1 MRQLVA
7 PFLTVDVTDGVQA
20 GDGRS
25 YTLPIG
31 GGLAAAIYFLHGLG
45 LAHAAPASIKAVVI
59 SEASRF
65 MRTHPNAMAVSIG
78 IAFDG
83 GTHTFHFG
91 SLVRGRAT
99 PPTDATIYPIASIT
113 KTFTGVLLAQ
123 AAIEHRVTLDDDV
136 RNYLPGSYPN
146 LEFQHHPI
154 RLKDLL
160 DHRSGLPFL
169 LPDVPQSQP
178 NFANNAVPWTARVT
192 SLESHYGRQDFFA
205 DLHKV
210 VLNSIPGESVRYSN
224 AGATLLEYI
233 LEGIYGKPYEEL
245 LRERILNPL
254 GMTNTAIVQ
263 TTAEIS
269 NTARGYDANG
279 TVMPDAPIALGA
291 AAGLKS
297 TITDMLA
304 YAVWGIAEKDPA
316 IRLAHQPV
324 ATVSPKVTGLAYP
337 YMSGLNWQEIDASTA
352 DGTRRLI
359 WQSGGMDGFASYCIE
374 EPELHIGIV
383 ALFNE
388 SDTTSG
394 QAQQAMINA
403 ILSDLDARA
412 VLLP

>member
-1 MRQLVA
+1 MRLFA
-7 PFLTVDVTDGVQA
+7 AALLTVAATKCAQA
-20 GDGRS
+20 GRGRR
-25 YTLPIG
+25 YNLPIG
-31 GGLAAAIYFLHGLG
+31 GGLALAMAFLLAPGV
-45 LAHAAPASIKAVVI
+45 AHAAPTSIKAVVT
-59 SEASRF
+59 SEANRF
-65 MRTHPNAMAVSIG
+65 IRTHPEAMAVSIG

-83 GTHTFHFG
+83 NMQTFHFG

-136 RNYLPGSYPN
+136 RKYLPGSYPN

-169 LPDVPQSQP
+169 LPDVPESKP
-178 NFANNAVPWTARVT
+178 DFANDAIPWTARVIA
-192 SLESHYGRQDFFA
+192 LESHYRRQDFYA

-210 VLNSIPGESVRYSN
+210 ILTSIPGERISYSN
-224 AGATLLEYI
+224 AGATLVGYI
-233 LEGIYGKPYEEL
+233 LEEIYGKPYEEL
-245 LRERILNPL
+245 LHERILQPL

-263 TTAEIS
+263 TSAELS
-269 NTARGYDANG
+269 HTARGYDANG
-279 TVMPDAPIALGA
+279 AVMPEAPIALGA

-297 TITDMLA
+297 NITDMLA
-304 YAVWGIAEKDPA
+304 YAVWGIAETDPA
-316 IRLAHQPV
+316 IRLAHQAV
-324 ATVSPKVTGLAYP
+324 ATVAPQVTGLKYP

-352 DGTRRLI
+352 TETRRLI

-388 SDTTSG
+388 SDAGSA

-403 ILSDLDARA
+403 ILRDIDGRA